1 MFFDFFNLIFVF
13 FKETGFVLYLKK
25 TQKPHSEL
33 FSLYHALSSF
43 LNYTVMTCY
52 TYYGIQI

>member
-25 TQKPHSEL
+25 HKNPL
-33 FSLYHALSSF
+33 
-43 LNYTVMTCY
+43 
-52 TYYGIQI
+52 